1 MFLLMNLA
9 GGMLLGLASSLH
21 CAGMCGGIA
30 TSLTIGGPQSDS
42 QPIRRLLLTHFGRI
56 TAYMLGGIAVGAA
69 GASMIGWLDREVAFR
84 LLQWG
89 GAVALMWIG
98 LSTAGVLPG
107 PSWLDRVLSPV
118 SNRIAWLTS
127 RLAGRRP
134 APFLTG
140 LAWGMMPCAMVY
152 GALFTA
158 MLTGSAA
165 GGATVMAGFGLGTLP
180 SLVLLT
186 LGIRAL
192 ARAEMRA
199 ELRTL
204 AGFAIALFGF
214 ATVWV
219 PHPTLAALCLPS

>member
-1 MFLLMNLA
+1 MSLA
-9 GGMLLGLASSLH
+9 GGVLLGLASSLH
-21 CAGMCGGIA
+21 CAAMCGGIA
-30 TSLTIGGPQSDS
+30 TSLMLSGPQAG
-42 QPIRRLLLTHFGRI
+42 PPAYRALLLTHLGRI
-56 TAYMLGGIAVGAA
+56 SAYMLAGIAVGAA

-107 PSWLDRVLSPV
+107 PSWLDRALSPL
-118 SNRIAWLTS
+118 SNRIARLAS
-127 RLAGRRP
+127 RLSGRRP
-134 APFLTG
+134 APYLTG
-140 LAWGMMPCAMVY
+140 LAWGLMPCAMVY

-158 MLTGSAA
+158 MLTGSAT

-180 SLVLLT
+180 GLALTT

-192 ARAEMRA
+192 VRAEMRA
-199 ELRTL
+199 DLRTL